1 MKKAELVFI
10 PAPAIGHLVSAVEF
24 AKLLVDRDD
33 RFSVTLL
40 IMKLPAELPM
50 LTDYVQS
57 LSASISRRI
66 FDFSKLVSSSNPS
79 SSSSA
84 AYFFYTCMENQK
96 PLVRDAVK
104 QLPRTESIQLAG
116 FVVDMLCL
124 SMIDV
129 GNEFGF
135 PSYIFFPSGAAF
147 LRLMLHF
154 QALHD
159 HQAMDITEFGDSDA
173 DLLVPSFANSVPA
186 RVLPFMVVDKEGAS
200 TVFLNRTRRFREMKG
215 ILANTFMEL
224 ESHAINTIANG
235 TTPLV
240 YPVGPMLNLKLGDNH
255 NHISFD
261 LDHMMKWLHDQPP
274 SSVVFLCFGSIG
286 SFCVEQVKEI
296 AHGLEHSG
304 FRFLWS
310 LRQPPPKEEVLPKG
324 FLD

>member
-50 LTDYVQS
+50 LTDYFQPIIIIIS
-57 LSASISRRI
+57 CPTSSIPAWKPETACERCSEATPLDRVH
-66 FDFSKLVSSSNPS
+66 S
-79 SSSSA
+79 
-84 AYFFYTCMENQK
+84 TC
-96 PLVRDAVK
+96 R
-104 QLPRTESIQLAG
+104 
-116 FVVDMLCL
+116 
-124 SMIDV
+124 
-129 GNEFGF
+129 
-135 PSYIFFPSGAAF
+135 
-147 LRLMLHF
+147 
-154 QALHD
+154 
-159 HQAMDITEFGDSDA
+159 AMDITEFGDSDA

-224 ESHAINTIANG
+224 ESHAINTIAN
-235 TTPLV
+235 
-240 YPVGPMLNLKLGDNH
+240 
-255 NHISFD
+255 
-261 LDHMMKWLHDQPP
+261 
-274 SSVVFLCFGSIG
+274 
-286 SFCVEQVKEI
+286 EQVKEI

-310 LRQPPPKEEVLPKG
+310 LRQPPPKGKIALPSDYANPEEVLPKG
-324 FLD
+324 S